1 MPYGTITKAQGLL
14 ASQLEALEKAGDVFG
29 CDGGPGSYGL
39 QKFDMMV
46 DTPHVRKF
54 MRFLGACFFFDD
66 WFGQHTLVFYWEWC
80 FVRVRLG
87 YHWLVVWH
95 TNGVA
100 TPTFMWAED
109 RHILRMFWMGWNDQA
124 DELWV
129 LSIAVNS
136 GFLYAHTFVYVYG
149 LYRCIYHRISIY
161 SWTVL
166 VVYFFVQRS
175 EFPWDSTVYIRIYTY
190 DIYIYMHIYIPC
202 VCILYVYV
210 VISTGISWY
219 KNPQPGL
226 GIVSR
231 INRRAPVK
239 VDHVVAGCL
248 CLARHLDTE
257 SRMDA
262 RAPVKVDQV
271 VTSSSAWTWGVME
284 MKLTLVGGA
293 IVMTLLLP
301 NWGKENG
308 LMLLERAMNCLTGKL
323 GGWNSMKG
331 FLHVA
336 RVISATRALYST
348 LLYISLHVFLCS
360 RAMGMGTV
368 WFEQELCASWG
379 LVFLFLLFWGQAG
392 EQVQH
397 FVVYQRT
404 VGVTTSYQSTTQ
416 QLLVVAQLALVGDA
430 ILLVIHTMWTDFLL
444 ALPRETYNIN
454 LLWYIIYIYL
464 CRNTQ
469 PHIRLPSPSLTL
481 CSSFA
486 KRQIFGIP
494 LELSWTL
501 PLKNASWTSRSEE
514 PRSHRPCAS
523 LGWVASSSS
532 VVQKGHVQV
541 CLGLASLFG
550 VEHYMFFSLT
560 LNKSID

>member
-1 MPYGTITKAQGLL
+1 MVFCTSKIGISLAGGL
-14 ASQLEALEKAGDVFG
+14 A
-29 CDGGPGSYGL
+29 Y
-39 QKFDMMV
+39 
-46 DTPHVRKF
+46 
-54 MRFLGACFFFDD
+54 
-66 WFGQHTLVFYWEWC
+66 EWC
-80 FVRVRLG
+80 C
-87 YHWLVVWH
+87 H
-95 TNGVA
+95 
-100 TPTFMWAED
+100 P
-109 RHILRMFWMGWNDQA
+109 HIYVGRRSTYTSYVLDGLKLLKRPSRRT
-124 DELWV
+124 
-129 LSIAVNS
+129 LSIEYCCR

-190 DIYIYMHIYIPC
+190 DIYIYMHICIPC

-336 RVISATRALYST
+336 RVTSATRALYSA
-348 LLYISLHVFLCS
+348 LLYISLHVFLRS

-397 FVVYQRT
+397 FVGLPAHRWSYHKLSKHHTAAPSRCSAGTCWGCDPPSHSHNVNWLF
-404 VGVTTSYQSTTQ
+404 TSTST
-416 QLLVVAQLALVGDA
+416 G
-430 ILLVIHTMWTDFLL
+430 
-444 ALPRETYNIN
+444 NIQ
-454 LLWYIIYIYL
+454 Y
-464 CRNTQ
+464 
-469 PHIRLPSPSLTL
+469 
-481 CSSFA
+481 
-486 KRQIFGIP
+486 
-494 LELSWTL
+494 
-501 PLKNASWTSRSEE
+501 
-514 PRSHRPCAS
+514 
-523 LGWVASSSS
+523 
-532 VVQKGHVQV
+532 
-541 CLGLASLFG
+541 
-550 VEHYMFFSLT
+550 
-560 LNKSID
+560 